1 EGRIWRRR
9 GMPFGLMIAWMLPRS
24 RGFPG
29 VPQVDLLALLGNGFD
44 VEPVGV
50 DDLAVEDEVGQA
62 VGLGSVKGFV
72 KVRGECCAGS
82 SARTVC
88 STTFAT
94 TTPSSIN
101 DGTATPR
108 PLPFDIGRRPVVQ
121 RPGPGGAGRAGGG

>member
-1 EGRIWRRR
+1 MDLGRLVRDL
-9 GMPFGLMIAWMLPRS
+9 GLYCGI
-24 RGFPG
+24 G
-29 VPQVDLLALLGNGFD
+29 VSAIPASPCEVLEHGRVQLARTDPQPVAVALG
-44 VEPVGV
+44 VGEYA
-50 DDLAVEDEVGQA
+50 L
-62 VGLGSVKGFV
+62 
-72 KVRGECCAGS
+72 CAGS

-94 TTPSSIN
+94 TAPSSIN